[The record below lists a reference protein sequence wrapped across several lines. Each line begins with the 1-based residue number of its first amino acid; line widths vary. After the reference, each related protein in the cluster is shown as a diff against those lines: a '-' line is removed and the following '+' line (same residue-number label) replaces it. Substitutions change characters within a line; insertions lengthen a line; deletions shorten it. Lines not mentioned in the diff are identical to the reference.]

1 MLNEQN
7 ELELKGKF
15 IFIGPDG
22 SVKRTLEKVFT
33 TLNPKLENQ
42 NIAVLFDTS
51 EEYAAQAIE
60 MLQNDPD
67 VNLIISSVL
76 GSRSDEKTIQQ
87 LVQSPRVKIAKPIE
101 ILDIIVKAKEFGQKP
116 EEEQNFDP
124 AIIAASTEIKQKTL
138 RVLQHDLK
146 DYVIAEKGEKYAKI
160 IADARKLFG
169 FNPEMSDTE
178 VEQFILASKGNVPE
192 VMHGNIEGV
201 FTDFDD
207 TLILKDGTLN
217 EKVVNMLKEFAAA
230 GKKVTIWTGGDP
242 AEAAKKLEKLGDNED
257 VTFLKG
263 LKLVSKYDFAGATA
277 EIVIDDMAQEALGI
291 MFKIRA
297 KKFIKA

>member
-1 MLNEQN
+1 M
-7 ELELKGKF
+7 
-15 IFIGPDG
+15 
-22 SVKRTLEKVFT
+22 
-33 TLNPKLENQ
+33 
-42 NIAVLFDTS
+42 
-51 EEYAAQAIE
+51 
-60 MLQNDPD
+60 
-67 VNLIISSVL
+67 
-76 GSRSDEKTIQQ
+76 
-87 LVQSPRVKIAKPIE
+87 
-101 ILDIIVKAKEFGQKP
+101 
-116 EEEQNFDP
+116 
-124 AIIAASTEIKQKTL
+124 
-138 RVLQHDLK
+138 
-146 DYVIAEKGEKYAKI
+146 
-160 IADARKLFG
+160 
-169 FNPEMSDTE
+169 EMSRGGKNMADLGKLQIGE
-178 VEQFILASKGNVPE
+178 NGFLESADHHFGSNI
-192 VMHGNIEGV
+192 GNIEGV